1 MSILSKLFGS
11 SPSAGPPAWDDFW
24 YNSVGTLTTAGIRV
38 TADVALNV
46 SAVYAAVRIV
56 SETVAQ
62 IPLIVYRRAAN
73 GGKERATNHPLFDL
87 LHNQPNP
94 WQTSFEWREM
104 MTGHIALRGNAY
116 NEIIPGPRG
125 AVDKLIP
132 LHPDRISVE
141 QLDTGRLVYEYR
153 PVNGPAR
160 RLNQDDVFHI
170 RGGGL
175 SIFNSF

>member
-1 MSILSKLFGS
+1 MGILAKLLRPNATHS
-11 SPSAGPPAWDDFW
+11 EWDDFW

-38 TADVALNV
+38 TADTAFNV

-62 IPLIVYRRAAN
+62 IPLIIYRRMAN
-73 GGKERATNHPLFDL
+73 GGKERAENHPLFDL

-104 MTGHIALRGNAY
+104 MTSHLALRGNAY

-125 AVDKLIP
+125 AVDQLIP
-132 LHPDRISVE
+132 LNPDRIKIE
-141 QLDTGRLVYEYR
+141 QL
-153 PVNGPAR
+153 
-160 RLNQDDVFHI
+160 
-170 RGGGL
+170 
-175 SIFNSF
+175 